1 MEIRGAYKLRA
12 GLRNLP
18 RPFAECLVSWNRCD
32 MFQAMAQSE
41 SSSCVAA
48 KSCDKPFG
56 AGPFA
61 KYLSSYIDGLRVH
74 QSAIG

>member
-1 MEIRGAYKLRA
+1 
-12 GLRNLP
+12 
-18 RPFAECLVSWNRCD
+18 

-61 KYLSSYIDGLRVH
+61 KYLSSYIDRLRVH